1 MRENHV
7 KRALK
12 RGEAVIG
19 TMAIEVKSPSLAQI
33 CAAAGF
39 DFLFIDT
46 EHGTYSLA
54 ETAALI
60 QMCRQVGVVP
70 LVRVPDLAYHLIA
83 RVLDAGAMG
92 VMVPR
97 VETAQQVEA
106 MVSYVR
112 YPPLGVRGAGGS
124 GRTEYGL
131 AGGSTAEMVKWLNN
145 ETLIVAQIERKAA
158 IEDIEAIAG
167 VPGLDVCLIGPVDL
181 SISLGVP
188 GEMDHLLMQDAIQ
201 KVVDACANQGIASG
215 GHLSAEALEYWW
227 GQGMRMLMC
236 NADIGM
242 LRAGCRQTV
251 AQLRA
256 FLGEKS

>member
-1 MRENHV
+1 MRENRV
-7 KRALK
+7 KWALQ
-12 RGEAVIG
+12 RGEAMIG
-19 TMAIEVKSPSLAQI
+19 TMANEVKSPGLAQI

-54 ETAALI
+54 ETASLT

-97 VETAQQVEA
+97 IETAKQVEA

-112 YPPLGVRGAGGS
+112 YPPLGVRGSGGS

-131 AGGSTAEMVKWLNN
+131 TGRSTPELVERLNN

-158 IEDIEAIAG
+158 IENIKATAG
-167 VPGLDVCLIGPVDL
+167 VPGLDVCLVGPVDL

-188 GEMDHLLMQDAIQ
+188 GEMDHPLMQGAIQ
-201 KVVDACANQGIASG
+201 KVVDACASRGIASG
-215 GHLSAEALEYWW
+215 AHLWAKALEHWW
-227 GQGMRMLMC
+227 RRGMRMLMC
-236 NADIGM
+236 NSDIGM
-242 LRAGCRQTV
+242 LRTGCRETV
-251 AQLRA
+251 TQLRA
-256 FLGEKS
+256 FLGE

>member
-19 TMAIEVKSPSLAQI
+19 TMANEVKSPSLAQM

-97 VETAQQVEA
+97 IETAEQVEA
-106 MVSYVR
+106 MVSYAR
-112 YPPLGVRGAGGS
+112 YPPLGVRGSGGG
-124 GRTEYGL
+124 GRSEYGL
-131 AGGSTAEMVKWLNN
+131 AGGSTAEMVEWLNN

-158 IEDIEAIAG
+158 IANIEAIAG
-167 VPGLDVCLIGPVDL
+167 VPGLDACLIGPVDL

-188 GEMDHLLMQDAIQ
+188 GEMDHPLMQDAIQ
-201 KVVDACANQGIASG
+201 RVVDACARRGIASG
-215 GHLSAEALEYWW
+215 GHFSAEALEYWW
-227 GQGMRMLMC
+227 RRGMRMLMC
-236 NADIGM
+236 NSDIGM

-251 AQLRA
+251 AHLRA
-256 FLGEKS
+256 FLEES

>member
-12 RGEAVIG
+12 SGEAVIG
-19 TMAIEVKSPSLAQI
+19 TMANEVKSPGLALM

-54 ETAALI
+54 QTGALI
-60 QMCRQVGVVP
+60 QMCRQVGIVP

-97 VETAQQVEA
+97 IETEKQVEA
-106 MVSYVR
+106 MVSYMR
-112 YPPLGVRGAGGS
+112 YPPLGVRGSGGG

-131 AGGSTAEMVKWLNN
+131 AGGSTAELVERLNN

-158 IEDIEAIAG
+158 IENIEAIAA

-188 GEMDHLLMQDAIQ
+188 GELDHPLVQDAIQ
-201 KVVDACANQGIASG
+201 KVVDACASRGIASG
-215 GHLSAEALEYWW
+215 GHLSAKVLEHWW
-227 GQGMRMLMC
+227 RRGMRMLMC
-236 NADIGM
+236 NSDIGI
-242 LRAGCRQTV
+242 LRAGCRETV
-251 AQLRA
+251 AQLKA
-256 FLGEKS
+256 FLRE